1 MEKHLSFAGARWQMN
16 TTIYQ
21 NRRRHIKLDKFVFET
36 LGLLDLLC
44 KHWIA
49 SSVWNFCCWV
59 ADVPPRETSPAVKSE
74 EKRMFSQATP
84 ARAPLI
90 LHINFAWYQK
100 FLLHTSTRSSGFS
113 GSRLVIS
120 TASWEF
126 SIALK
131 RQLVARSL
139 NIDCTSPCSNMSS
152 SLWQAPTFAFSTK
165 RCRVNKTNVAKLY
178 LTVNQRPLPFKIK

>member
-1 MEKHLSFAGARWQMN
+1 MINWKPMTGQ
-16 TTIYQ
+16 Q
-21 NRRRHIKLDKFVFET
+21 GT
-36 LGLLDLLC
+36 LQ
-44 KHWIA
+44 KK
-49 SSVWNFCCWV
+49 WNFCCWV
-59 ADVPPRETSPAVKSE
+59 ADVPPHETSPAAKSE

-90 LHINFAWYQK
+90 LHICMISKVLVY
-100 FLLHTSTRSSGFS
+100 TSTRSSGFS

-152 SLWQAPTFAFSTK
+152 SLWQAPTFAFSTN
-165 RCRVNKTNVAKLY
+165 RCKVNKTNVARLY